1 MAACP
6 AKLLLYKHDLTQAK
20 KKKKKNPP
28 RLLGYTFFHFTLIVT
43 TGFSVSEKK

>member
-20 KKKKKNPP
+20 KKNTTIVIKKEREREGMGNGTPN
-28 RLLGYTFFHFTLIVT
+28 R
-43 TGFSVSEKK
+43 SS